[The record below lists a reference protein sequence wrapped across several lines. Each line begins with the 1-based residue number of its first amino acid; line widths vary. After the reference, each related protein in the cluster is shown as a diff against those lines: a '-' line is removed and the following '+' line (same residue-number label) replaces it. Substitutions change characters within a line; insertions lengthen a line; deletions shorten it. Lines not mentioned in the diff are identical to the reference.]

1 MKKLNIIL
9 ADFTHIKDKMKEIF
23 KDYNHYVDWIEENYE
38 STNKEL
44 TVFIEKNGLLMKRK
58 CNLNGED
65 FRLLTKEEFEL
76 KNFINIPK
84 L

>member
-1 MKKLNIIL
+1 
-9 ADFTHIKDKMKEIF
+9 MKEIF